1 VNKTGL
7 PAFNNKIRVNV
18 GRAAMRRSLFILAI
32 LFGTVATGAQAQAQ
46 DYPWCAIYAKD
57 GDTHCFFT
65 SFEQC
70 MATVSG
76 IGGFCQHIPTS
87 APAAPARLR
96 TVRGH

>member
-1 VNKTGL
+1 
-7 PAFNNKIRVNV
+7 
-18 GRAAMRRSLFILAI
+18 MRRSLFMLAM
-32 LFGTVATGAQAQAQ
+32 LFGTVAAGAQAQAQ

-76 IGGFCQHIPTS
+76 IGGFCQHIATS
-87 APAAPARLR
+87 APPAPARPHA
-96 TVRGH
+96 VRSH